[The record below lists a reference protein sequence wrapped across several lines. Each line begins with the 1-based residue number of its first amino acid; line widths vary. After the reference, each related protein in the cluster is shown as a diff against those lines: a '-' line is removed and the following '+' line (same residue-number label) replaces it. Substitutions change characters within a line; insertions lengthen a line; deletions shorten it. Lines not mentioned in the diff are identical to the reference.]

1 MSMIKRI
8 QQSMI
13 TRLIGL
19 AAVCFILIITGMV
32 LVSYNEQKNL
42 YYSQLKTNLAL
53 IQKPLEDQAS
63 TLEQSILRL
72 GDNTNPDLTQV
83 WFKSTQQMMDMFS
96 GTGVIKNTYL
106 LQPKE
111 KEEQL
116 DGKPSRK
123 VLFGNQA
130 LYQSGITSMTPYV
143 LQDQYKKAMDTA
155 EAHGQGM
162 TEVYTDDLGK
172 WISVMAPIKNENGKE
187 IAVLVIDFDY
197 GDILNQLRD
206 SLWRAISIGIG
217 AGILGVL
224 ILAVVIYL
232 MLRPIGVLTR
242 LTRKV
247 AAGDLTETLTIKR
260 KDELGKLAEHFSTMI
275 VNIRDMIAKITLSS
289 EEVSKT
295 AEVLKMGSEHTT
307 QAAQSISHSISE
319 VAAGSERQKRS
330 TEESGR
336 GLEEMSVGIQ
346 RIAESASSAAESSS
360 SALRIAG
367 QGGEKVEH
375 NLEQMKAIQLAVGE
389 ASATIGKLG
398 ALSDQIGG
406 ITNLIAEIAKQTNLL
421 ALNAAIEAA
430 RAGEHGRGFSVVADS
445 IRKLAEQSRDSSA
458 EIYDLVQVI
467 RTETHLAMQTMEKG
481 SAEVEQMSGIV
492 NGVHEAFADIIHA
505 VEEVTKQIMEVSAS
519 SQQMSAG
526 SEEITASIME
536 LAEISQQTSEFT
548 QNVAA
553 AAEEQQASMEEIS
566 HSVQSMSEM
575 AQELRQSVE
584 KFKA

>member
-1 MSMIKRI
+1 MIKRI

-19 AAVCFILIITGMV
+19 AAVCFIVIIAGIV

-42 YYSQLKTNLAL
+42 YYSQLKTNLTL

-83 WFKSTQQMMDMFS
+83 WFKSTQEMMDMFS
-96 GTGVIKNTYL
+96 GTGIIVNTYL

-111 KEEQL
+111 KEQQSE
-116 DGKPSRK
+116 GTTSRK

-130 LYQSGITSMTPYV
+130 LYKSGITSMTPYV
-143 LQDQYKKAMDTA
+143 LQDEYKKAIHTA
-155 EAHGQGM
+155 ESTGEGM
-162 TEVYTDDLGK
+162 TSVYTDDLGK
-172 WISVMAPIKNENGKE
+172 WISVMAPIKNESGKE
-187 IAVLVIDFDY
+187 IAVLAIDFDY
-197 GDILNQLRD
+197 DGILKQLNK
-206 SLWRAISIGIG
+206 SLMTAITIGIG
-217 AGILGVL
+217 AGLIGIA
-224 ILAVVIYL
+224 ILAAVIYL
-232 MLRPIGVLTR
+232 MLRPLSQLSR

-247 AAGDLTETLTIKR
+247 AEGDLTETLTIRR
-260 KDELGKLAEHFSTMI
+260 KDEIGTLAAHFSAMI
-275 VNIRDMIAKITLSS
+275 VNIRDIIGKITLSS
-289 EEVSKT
+289 EEVSQT
-295 AEVLKMGSEHTT
+295 ADVLKMGSEHTA
-307 QAAQSISHSISE
+307 QAAQSISDSISE

-336 GLEEMSVGIQ
+336 GMEEMSIGIQ
-346 RIAESASSAAESSS
+346 RIAESASAAAESSS
-360 SALRIAG
+360 SALRIAE

-375 NLEQMKAIQLAVGE
+375 NLEQMKAIQSAVGE
-389 ASATIGKLG
+389 ASDTIGKLG
-398 ALSDQIGG
+398 ELSDQIGG
-406 ITNLIAEIAKQTNLL
+406 ITTLIADIAKQTNLL

-458 EIYDLVQVI
+458 QIYDLVQVI
-467 RTETHLAMQTMEKG
+467 RTETHLAMQTMDKG
-481 SAEVEQMSGIV
+481 SSEVEQMSGIV
-492 NGVHEAFADIIHA
+492 SSVHEAFADIVHA
-505 VEEVTKQIMEVSAS
+505 VEDVTKQIMEVSAS
-519 SQQMSAG
+519 SQQISAG

-536 LAEISQQTSEFT
+536 LAEISQQTSDFT

-575 AQELRQSVE
+575 AQELRQTVE
-584 KFKA
+584 KFKV